1 MKMKKLFCAVISAVA
16 VLGMFGCGAPTGEF
30 TQIDRYNVIYED
42 GEDVPSKSAVL
53 SSKVEL
59 NEFLAG
65 TDGWWFYP
73 VADGGCLPLPSF
85 ETSDIGDFYPE
96 EWFRENRLYAVWENT
111 SSCEYSPLLGVDCD
125 GDRITEY
132 RKEVKKHGAHTGDI
146 LVVLTFVVL
155 PCPEN
160 RS

>member
-1 MKMKKLFCAVISAVA
+1 M
-16 VLGMFGCGAPTGEF
+16 
-30 TQIDRYNVIYED
+30 IYEE
-42 GEDVPSKSAVL
+42 GEAVPSKSAVV
-53 SSKVEL
+53 SGKAEL

-65 TDGWWFYP
+65 TDGCRFYP
-73 VADGGCLPLPSF
+73 VAEDGCLPLPSF

-96 EWFRENRLYAVWENT
+96 EWFRENRLYAVRENT
-111 SSCEYSPLLGVDCD
+111 SSCEYSPLPGVGCD

-146 LVVLTFVVL
+146 PVVLTFAVL